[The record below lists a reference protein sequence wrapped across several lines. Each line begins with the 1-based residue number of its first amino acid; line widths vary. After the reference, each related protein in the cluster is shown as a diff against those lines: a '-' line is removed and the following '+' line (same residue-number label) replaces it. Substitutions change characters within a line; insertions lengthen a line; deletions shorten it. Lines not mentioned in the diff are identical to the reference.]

1 MKATSETISPPP
13 PKFNPVK
20 ISITFESQQELD
32 TFGALFN
39 YSHVCDL
46 FDNEI
51 NGTWP
56 GVIIRKAVTAQ
67 GGDCNKEFVRVKN
80 FLRSK

>member
-1 MKATSETISPPP
+1 MKATSETPPA

-39 YSHVCDL
+39 YSPVCDL

-51 NGTWP
+51 NGNWP
-56 GVIIRKAVTAQ
+56 GGIIRDAVTAQ
-67 GGDCNKEFVRVKN
+67 GGDCNKEFDRVKS
-80 FLRSK
+80 FLSTKK